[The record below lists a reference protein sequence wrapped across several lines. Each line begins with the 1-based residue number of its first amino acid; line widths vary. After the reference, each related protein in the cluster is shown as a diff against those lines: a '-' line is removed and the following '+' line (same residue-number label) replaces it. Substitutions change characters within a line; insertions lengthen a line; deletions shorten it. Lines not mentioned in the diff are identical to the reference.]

1 MEDRIKRSI
10 CRIGVS
16 ERENKENDSEIM
28 FEEIMSEDFP
38 EMMKT

>member
-1 MEDRIKRSI
+1 MQDQIKRSI

-28 FEEIMSEDFP
+28 FEEIMSEYFP